1 MAKGELTVD
10 VLILGAGPAGCATA
24 LGLLAAGISRV
35 LLVDR
40 PLALPFHIGE
50 SATPDV
56 GRLLARLGVETD
68 LCRLGHRA
76 YYSNL
81 SRWGEGPPILDHFLS
96 RGWDHG
102 WHLDRGAF
110 DSWLR
115 AEATARGAR
124 LVHPATLTS
133 ILPYANGWRVTADG
147 YGHVRARVVV
157 DAAGR
162 KAPLASRLGAR
173 RHRIDS
179 LIALAVRSEAKPSDR
194 LAGLS
199 VVEAFRD
206 GWWYAAPLPSGG
218 AIVMLTT
225 DQDIAAVR
233 RFRNPEVFAQVWRRT
248 DELAQLVP
256 PPCQPYPITIYPAFS
271 GFINRA
277 AGPGWIAV
285 GDALIAFDPLTSSGI
300 AGALSDALSALP
312 VILAELDTGK
322 ADDAARTYSR
332 SADATLKRYLGE
344 RQHRYNT
351 ERRWS
356 ESAFWARRAGSRPDQ
371 RDNTI

>member
-1 MAKGELTVD
+1 MAKGELAVD

-24 LGLLAAGISRV
+24 LGLLSAGIGKV

-56 GRLLARLGVETD
+56 GRLMARLGVETD

-76 YYSNL
+76 AYGNL

-102 WHLDRGAF
+102 WHLDRAAF

-115 AEATARGAR
+115 AAATGRGAR
-124 LVHPATLTS
+124 LLRPATLTS
-133 ILPYANGWRVTADG
+133 ILPYAKGWRVTLNRS
-147 YGHVRARVVV
+147 GHILARVVV

-162 KAPLASRLGAR
+162 RAPLASRLGAR

-179 LIALAVRSEAKPSDR
+179 LIALAVRSEAKTCDR

-206 GWWYAAPLPSGG
+206 GWWYAAPLPGGG
-218 AIVMLTT
+218 AIVTLMT
-225 DQDIAAVR
+225 DRDIAVAR
-233 RFRNPEVFAQVWRRT
+233 KFRNPEIFAQAWRQT
-248 DELAQLVP
+248 EELALLVLP
-256 PPCQPYPITIYPAFS
+256 PRDPPAVTIFPAFS
-271 GFINRA
+271 GFIDRA

-285 GDALIAFDPLTSSGI
+285 GDALLAFDPLTSSGI
-300 AGALSDALSALP
+300 AGALSDALSAVP
-312 VILAELDTGK
+312 VIVEELDTGK

-332 SADATLKRYLGE
+332 AADATLKRYLRE
-344 RQHRYNT
+344 RQNRYHA

-356 ESAFWARRAGSRPDQ
+356 EAPFWARRVGSRP
-371 RDNTI
+371 NT